1 MHFSDDDLRS
11 ALERKSPSPDFTQRV
26 MAQIGKPPAKAPGK
40 FAGKSI
46 FRWWRPQ
53 WAVAAALAAC
63 LLLALSWIQ
72 YHRYQQR
79 IEAQNARKQVVLAL
93 RITSEK
99 VNGALRQALF
109 VGKISH

>member
-26 MAQIGKPPAKAPGK
+26 MAQIRKPQAKAPGK
-40 FAGKSI
+40 FAGLSI

-53 WAVAAALAAC
+53 WAVVAALAAC
-63 LLLALSWIQ
+63 LLLALSWVQ

-99 VNGALRQALF
+99 VNGALRQALY

>member
-11 ALERKSPSPDFTQRV
+11 ALERKCPSPDFTQRV
-26 MAQIGKPPAKAPGK
+26 MAQIGKPQAKAAGK
-40 FAGKSI
+40 FAGLSI
-46 FRWWRPQ
+46 FRWRPQ

-63 LLLALSWIQ
+63 LLLALSSIQ

-79 IEAQNARKQVVLAL
+79 TEAQNARKQVVLAL

-109 VGKISH
+109 AGKISH

>member
-11 ALERKSPSPDFTQRV
+11 ALERKTPSEDFTQRV
-26 MAQIGKPPAKAPGK
+26 MARIGKPQTREQEKR
-40 FAGKSI
+40 AGFSI
-46 FRWWRPQ
+46 FRWWKPQ
-53 WAVAAALAAC
+53 WAAAAALAAC

-72 YHRYQQR
+72 YQRYQQR

-109 VGKISH
+109 VSKTNH